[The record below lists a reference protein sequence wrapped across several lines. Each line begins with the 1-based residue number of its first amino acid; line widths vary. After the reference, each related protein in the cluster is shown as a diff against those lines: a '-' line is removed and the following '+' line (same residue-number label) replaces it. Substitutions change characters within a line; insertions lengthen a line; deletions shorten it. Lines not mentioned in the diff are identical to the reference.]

1 MVLAGSKCLH
11 DFQLV
16 EFSFPGTACF
26 LKLTPLRKFANT
38 VKYMENLKVLE
49 KNFGDQIHIGG
60 DGNIHAH
67 MFAYIN
73 I

>member
-1 MVLAGSKCLH
+1 MVLAGSECLH
-11 DFQLV
+11 DFQLIG
-16 EFSFPGTACF
+16 FSFQGSACF
-26 LKLTPLRKFANT
+26 LKLTPLQKFANS

-49 KNFGDQIHIGG
+49 KNFGDQIHISG

-67 MFAYIN
+67 IFAYIN